1 MNLSEL
7 SNEEL
12 DRIAA
17 NEVLGWE
24 LLGGENDTIPY
35 WSGYAMLTGDGCGTV
50 CSWHPTT
57 CRNQSRMVVEA
68 AAKLLESVGRGAW
81 WIDSDLIALMGNHD
95 QPSPIWRIATPR
107 QEVEAAILAVRASKG
122 EEPT

>member
-1 MNLSEL
+1 MKEL

-17 NEVLGWE
+17 EDVMGWRLSGLGWCTDE
-24 LLGGENDTIPY
+24 GFPEPA
-35 WSGYAMLTGDGCGTV
+35 GYSANQFTHNH
-50 CSWHPTT
+50 WHPTT

-68 AAKLLESVGRGAW
+68 AIEKTSAVDVGSNLWDRLKYYD
-81 WIDSDLIALMGNHD
+81 ILTT
-95 QPSPIWRIATPR
+95 TPR